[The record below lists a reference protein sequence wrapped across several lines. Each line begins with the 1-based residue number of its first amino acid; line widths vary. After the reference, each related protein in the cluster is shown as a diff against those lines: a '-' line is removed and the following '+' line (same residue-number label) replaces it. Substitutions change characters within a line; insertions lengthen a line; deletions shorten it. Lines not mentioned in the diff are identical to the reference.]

1 MKGTNQEA
9 AFLLRRAEEETILA
23 LTSERPDVAAA
34 HQGLAKLYT
43 ERACRELA
51 SGDVAEEPMQLPPQL
66 A

>member
-1 MKGTNQEA
+1 MKGTNREA

-51 SGDVAEEPMQLPPQL
+51 SGDLMVETLQMPPQRT
-66 A
+66 